1 MAENDIIPHLFRTEY
16 SKMVSVLTKSF
27 GIEYVELAEDIV
39 SETFMLALDIWPY
52 KGLPTNPTA
61 WLYTVAKNKVINYFK
76 RKNTLNKKVSHRV
89 VMDMLPEE
97 MSIDFSENNIVDSQL
112 QMFFAIC
119 HPFISVESQICMALR
134 ILCGL
139 GLDEIADAF
148 LSNKETIHKRL
159 QRAKKSLRQSG
170 IKIEM
175 PAEKDINERVDAVL
189 HTIYLVFSEG
199 YYSESNSRMIR
210 SELCADALNLAYLIL
225 SNASTNLHSTN
236 ALLSLMCF
244 QSSRLEA
251 RMSDHGEII
260 LYDDQDR
267 SLWDKELI
275 EKGFYYLQQASK
287 WEIKSPYYIEASI
300 AYWHTVESTHP
311 DKWIS
316 ILFLYDV
323 LLTVNNSPAVTLN
336 RIWAYSK
343 VHGALQAI
351 DESEKQD
358 FKKNHFYFI
367 LMAELYGHFDK
378 GIAINYL
385 SQAYDL
391 CKTIAEKDLIQKK
404 ILTLQANQLA

>member
-39 SETFMLALDIWPY
+39 SETFMLALDVWPF

-61 WLYTVAKNKVINYFK
+61 WLYTVAKNMVKNHYLRNNTFK
-76 RKNTLNKKVSHRV
+76 KKVRHISE
-89 VMDMLPEE
+89 MGMLPEE
-97 MSIDFSENNIVDSQL
+97 ISIDFSEKNIVDSQL
-112 QMFFAIC
+112 QMLFAIC
-119 HPFISVESQICMALR
+119 HPSISVESQICLALR

-148 LSNKETIHKRL
+148 LSNKENIHKRL
-159 QRAKKSLRQSG
+159 QRGKKKLKQLG

-175 PAEKDINERVDAVL
+175 PADNDLNERVDAVL

-199 YYSESNSRMIR
+199 YYSESNSRIIR
-210 SELCADALNLAYLIL
+210 SELCADALNMAYLIL
-225 SNASTNLHSTN
+225 SNSNTNLHSTN

-251 RMSDHGEII
+251 RMSDHGDII

-267 SLWDKELI
+267 NLWDKELI
-275 EKGFYYLQQASK
+275 EKGFYFLQQASK
-287 WEIKSPYYIEASI
+287 WDITSQYYIEASI

-311 DKWIS
+311 DKWTS
-316 ILFLYDV
+316 ILLLYDV
-323 LLTVNNSPAVTLN
+323 LLTINNSPVVSLN

-351 DESEKQD
+351 DEAESQD
-358 FKKNHFYFI
+358 LKTNHFYFM
-367 LMAELYGHFDK
+367 LMAELCRHFDE
-378 GIAINYL
+378 GIAIQYL
-385 SQAYDL
+385 SKAFAL
-391 CKTIAEKDLIQKK
+391 CKTNAEKDLIQLK
-404 ILTLQANQLA
+404 IVALQAKQMV